1 MRRYA
6 KTAFVSMLMMGLL
19 AVPNLSP
26 ATDGSSNRDGNGR
39 HRLLNAEL
47 RSKIEHLG
55 NKIVE
60 HREHK
65 NNQGG
70 IPGTLEALQARVTSL
85 ETALAGMVTQASL
98 MSQHNV
104 INGHLSVLDKQ
115 VAGGGSTDPAL
126 VELAKLAN
134 YVKVDLAAINGVKGP
149 HVIFHDAN
157 VHVQSGL
164 KGTTDEVDPATGLI
178 RAGGLTGMGNLFVG
192 FNEEMALG
200 SRVGAGSHNLIVGPF
215 HTYTSTGGVV
225 FGKDN
230 RVTAESASVLGG
242 HANMAEYPR
251 SSILGG
257 NRLTG
262 PENDQCLPDCF

>member
-26 ATDGSSNRDGNGR
+26 ATDGSLNQDRDGR

-60 HREHK
+60 HREHQ

-126 VELAKLAN
+126 VELAK
-134 YVKVDLAAINGVKGP
+134 YVKVDPNIRNGVPGP
-149 HVIFHDAN
+149 HVIFHGAN
-157 VHVQSGL
+157 VHVQSGS
-164 KGTTDEVDPATGLI
+164 DATFVAGQFAGL
-178 RAGGLTGMGNLFVG
+178 GNLIVG
-192 FNEEMALG
+192 YNEETTPG
-200 SRVGAGSHNLIVGPF
+200 SRVGFGIIGSHNLVVGPG
-215 HTYTSTGGVV
+215 HAYTSMGGVV
-225 FGKDN
+225 FGKEN

-257 NRLTG
+257 NRETTNG
-262 PENDQCLPDCF
+262 NDMCYPDLCF